1 LEREWLEEQKGCE
14 VFLMAESL
22 MVKMVEFWGALKK
35 EGDWWRRSTMR
46 KKPALQRALEA
57 LRESSWRYG
66 CAFLD

>member
-1 LEREWLEEQKGCE
+1 
-14 VFLMAESL
+14 MAESL

-35 EGDWWRRSTMR
+35 EGEWWRRSTMR